1 MAYGKRKKGG
11 QRLMEIARAGAKRRA
26 VKKERTA
33 KNFGVGSKNTR
44 STPSRG
50 RTKVQITMAK
60 PKAPAAKTPKKPAV
74 KKPVAKKPAAKK
86 PAKTDAQKLAN
97 YRKNPTKG
105 MAPRNL
111 RTEAQ
116 RAAERKRLMNQM
128 SEARGMSKL
137 AGGLTKDLADAEF
150 ATKLAIEVGAAP
162 IGGGLASGAARKVAK
177 TALGKKVKE
186 QVAKRG
192 FTKEGKRLKKAGN
205 YRDTKGRVQ
214 KINPKKDKSKN
225 VFLGGA
231 KKKSKKSDAIE
242 VDVYG
247 PRTRSTFNPKGEPAT
262 KGAAK
267 PKPTPKTTK
276 RSTPKGDTDMIS
288 KDKVDTVLFGIEKGL
303 IKSSKVKAKPKA
315 KTPSKKKVAKKKAT
329 KPVNK
334 PGQPKDNKVKQ
345 AKRKSLRRTST
356 PKTKAKP
363 KAKTKKPSVLKKGVN
378 KAKNPQTKFKQDQLK
393 RNMKK
398 RGKR

>member
-1 MAYGKRKKGG
+1 
-11 QRLMEIARAGAKRRA
+11 MEIARAGAKRRA
-26 VKKERTA
+26 DRKKKTLAQARANIKKGPVTR
-33 KNFGVGSKNTR
+33 GTR

-50 RTKVQITMAK
+50 RTKVQITMNK
-60 PKAPAAKTPKKPAV
+60 PARKTVAKAPVTKPTV
-74 KKPVAKKPAAKK
+74 KKPVAKKPVAKK
-86 PAKTDAQKLAN
+86 SAKTDAQKLAD

-111 RTEAQ
+111 RTPAQ
-116 RAAERKRLMNQM
+116 RAALRKRLMNQK
-128 SEARGMSKL
+128 SEAKGMSKL
-137 AGGLTKDLADAEF
+137 ADSMTKDIEKSRRIVDAVDKGSYF
-150 ATKLAIEVGAAP
+150 
-162 IGGGLASGAARKVAK
+162 IGGPAGLGVKLGGRAVGKVAK

-192 FTKEGKRLKKAGN
+192 LTKEGKKLKDAGN

-214 KINPKKDKSKN
+214 KIDPKKDKNKN
-225 VFLGGA
+225 VFKGGT
-231 KKKSKKSDAIE
+231 KTKSKKSDAIE

-267 PKPTPKTTK
+267 PKPT
-276 RSTPKGDTDMIS
+276 GDTSMVS
-288 KDKVDTVLFGIEKGL
+288 KDKKDTILFALEKGL
-303 IKSSKVKAKPKA
+303 IKSPKVKAKSKTKSKA
-315 KTPSKKKVAKKKAT
+315 KTPGKKKVAKKAPAKKKA
-329 KPVNK
+329 
-334 PGQPKDNKVKQ
+334 VK
-345 AKRKSLRRTST
+345 
-356 PKTKAKP
+356 KA
-363 KAKTKKPSVLKKGVN
+363 KKPSVLKKGVN